1 MKKKTITLT
10 ILAMVA
16 ALVSL
21 AACDLTPE
29 QVDNVASTVENMPAS
44 EMAGLVATAEA
55 LPAAEQTAFAQLAQQ
70 LPPLSSD
77 QVTAVVSTVQ
87 AAQATATAVGS
98 AVDAGERVNATEV
111 PAQAPEI
118 IYFFAQAASKESMET
133 GIRYHLNY
141 TVENATQVEIFG
153 NVMDDPT
160 QGTFSV
166 YNDSNDWVLWAGN
179 DVAWVEQSLTV
190 MPDEDVD
197 SALSNVT
204 VDSTEITLT
213 LRDPQF
219 VDGDMIHIDV
229 NGVRVLESYTL
240 QGRYETFPISLVSGD
255 NTVAVTVQ
263 SEGLTSPLVGE
274 ITISNVTEGNSVQ
287 ITKGLGKNV
296 TEPFTITAP

>member
-29 QVDNVASTVENMPAS
+29 QVDNVAGTVENMPAS

-55 LPAAEQTAFAQLAQQ
+55 LPAAEQTALAQLAQQ

-240 QGRYETFPISLVSGD
+240 QGRYESFPISLASGD

-263 SEGLTSPLVGE
+263 SEGLTAPMVGE
-274 ITISNVTEGNSVQ
+274 LTISNVTEGSSVQ